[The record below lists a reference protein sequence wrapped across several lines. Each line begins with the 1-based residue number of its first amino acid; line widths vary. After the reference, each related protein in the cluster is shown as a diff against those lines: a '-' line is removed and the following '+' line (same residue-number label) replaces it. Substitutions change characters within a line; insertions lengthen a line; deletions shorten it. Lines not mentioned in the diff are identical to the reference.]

1 MGGAGMD
8 DATARELVS
17 QLSIE
22 DRKYL
27 HGLSSDDLLVEREYF
42 VDDLK
47 QFANIPED
55 QQWCLDGWRTMIA
68 GIDRELRRRNPGR
81 NALPPAT
88 ITPDHVATIK
98 ATVSLAQEL
107 MDIGVTLRKN
117 GAGQVGICPFH
128 TEKTPSFHLYSDGR
142 YHCFG
147 CHAHGDIVTFTQQY
161 RGLTF
166 IEAVRYLALQA
177 GVRLPLPARPMRPLT
192 RADGFTL

>member
-27 HGLSSDDLLVEREYF
+27 HGLSSDDLLVERDYYSDNLRQWCE
-42 VDDLK
+42 L
-47 QFANIPED
+47 PTG
-55 QQWCLDGWRTMIA
+55 QQWALDGWQAMVA
-68 GIDRELRRRNPGR
+68 GINRELQRRRPGV
-81 NALPPAT
+81 LPPAS

-98 ATVSLAQEL
+98 ATVSLEQEL

-128 TEKTPSFHLYSDGR
+128 TEKTPSFHLYPDGR

-161 RGLTF
+161 RGLDF
-166 IEAVRYLALQA
+166 IQAVRYLALQA